1 MLIDAS
7 DYPATRPP
15 AQSWS
20 VGAARGA
27 TDISGTAPKQRI
39 AVLSSY
45 SRSLT
50 NFRLELLRRLV
61 EAGHSV
67 VAFGPEED
75 EEVVSQLAAIGVE
88 FACTPMA
95 RAGLNPFTDLAT
107 LWSYWRLLRA
117 RKIDVVIPYTMKP
130 IVYGGI
136 AARLAGV
143 KRRYFLV
150 TGLGHVY
157 SEAASKRWLGRRVK
171 QISILL
177 YRQALKGAA
186 GVFAYNR
193 ADSEDIASCGLI
205 SDLKDLTLVPG
216 SGVDLDHYAFSRPPT
231 GRPVFLLIA
240 RLLKDKGIIEYA
252 EAARLVRE
260 QYPEAEFRVL
270 GQFDPSPAAISSEA
284 LASWVTDGSLTY
296 LGETTDVRPHLAACS
311 VFVLPSYYREG
322 IPRSILEAM
331 STGRAIV
338 TTDLPGCDETVV
350 DGTNGY
356 LVEPRNAR
364 QLADV
369 LCRFLKAPSL
379 VTEMGLRSRD
389 LAQSKFDVHAV
400 NKLLLDRM
408 ALI

>member
-7 DYPATRPP
+7 EFSPVKLPP
-15 AQSWS
+15 QRAAAEA
-20 VGAARGA
+20 GAVVA
-27 TDISGTAPKQRI
+27 GTVPKQRI

-67 VAFGPEED
+67 VAVGPEQD
-75 EEVVSQLAAIGVE
+75 DDVVRQLAAIGVE
-88 FACTPMA
+88 FVCLPMA
-95 RAGLNPFTDLAT
+95 RTGLNPLTDLAT
-107 LWSYWRLLRA
+107 LWSYWRLFRLRQV
-117 RKIDVVIPYTMKP
+117 DVVIPYTMKP

-157 SEAASKRWLGRRVK
+157 SDAASKRWLGRRIK
-171 QISILL
+171 QLSVLL
-177 YRQALKGAA
+177 YRLALKGAG

-193 ADSEDIASCGLI
+193 ADSADIADCRLM
-205 SDLKDLTLVPG
+205 SDQRELTLVPG
-216 SGVDLDHYAFSRPPT
+216 SGVDLDHYAFSNPPA
-231 GRPVFLLIA
+231 GRPVFLLVA
-240 RLLKDKGIIEYA
+240 RLLKDKGIGEYV
-252 EAARLVRE
+252 EAARLVR
-260 QYPEAEFRVL
+260 QQFPEAEFRLL
-270 GQFDPSPAAISSEA
+270 GQFDPSPAAISAETIDA
-284 LASWVTDGSLTY
+284 WVSDGSLTY
-296 LGETTDVRPHLAACS
+296 LGETKDVRPHLRDCS

-331 STGRAIV
+331 STGRAVV

-350 DGTNGY
+350 DGLNGY
-356 LVEPRNAR
+356 LVEPRNAK
-364 QLADV
+364 QLAEAM
-369 LCRFLKAPSL
+369 CRFLRAPSL
-379 VTEMGLRSRD
+379 ITEMGFRSRE

-400 NKLLLDRM
+400 NKLLLEHM
-408 ALI
+408 ALL

>member
-7 DYPATRPP
+7 DYSPVRLPP
-15 AQSWS
+15 QR
-20 VGAARGA
+20 AAAAAGSA
-27 TDISGTAPKQRI
+27 VAGVVPKQRI

-67 VAFGPEED
+67 LAVGPEQDED
-75 EEVVSQLAAIGVE
+75 VVRQLAAIGVE
-88 FACTPMA
+88 FVRSPMS
-95 RAGLNPFTDLAT
+95 RTGLNPLTDLST
-107 LWSYWRLLRA
+107 LWSYWRLLRS
-117 RKIDVVIPYTMKP
+117 RQIDVVIPYTMKP

-157 SEAASKRWLGRRVK
+157 SEAAGKRWVGRRIK
-171 QISILL
+171 QLSVLL
-177 YRQALKGAA
+177 YRLALKGAG

-193 ADSEDIASCGLI
+193 ADSADIESCRLI
-205 SDLKDLTLVPG
+205 SDQRALTLVPG
-216 SGVDLDHYAFSRPPT
+216 SGVDLDHYAFSSPPR
-231 GRPVFLLIA
+231 GRPVFLLVA
-240 RLLKDKGIIEYA
+240 RLLKDKGISEYV
-252 EAARLVRE
+252 EAARLVR
-260 QYPEAEFRVL
+260 QQFPEAEFRLL
-270 GQFDPSPAAISSEA
+270 GQFDPSPAAISAETIDG
-284 LASWVTDGSLTY
+284 WVKDGSLNY
-296 LGETTDVRPHLAACS
+296 LGETTDVRPHLSDCS

-350 DGTNGY
+350 DGLNGY
-356 LVEPRNAR
+356 LVEPRNAK
-364 QLADV
+364 QLAEAM
-369 LCRFLKAPSL
+369 CRFLRAPSL
-379 VTEMGLRSRD
+379 ITDMGLRSRE

-400 NKLLLDRM
+400 NKLLLERM

>member
-7 DYPATRPP
+7 DYPPLKQP
-15 AQSWS
+15 AQQW
-20 VGAARGA
+20 GAAAKSAAVAGA
-27 TDISGTAPKQRI
+27 TPKQRI

-67 VAFGPEED
+67 VAVGPEQD
-75 EEVVSQLAAIGVE
+75 EEVVNQLAGIGVE
-88 FACTPMA
+88 FVQTSMA
-95 RAGLNPFTDLAT
+95 RTGLNPLTDLAT
-107 LWSYWRLLRA
+107 LWSYWRLLRT

-157 SEAASKRWLGRRVK
+157 SDAASKRWLGRRVK

-177 YRQALKGAA
+177 YRLALKGAG

-193 ADSEDIASCGLI
+193 ADTADIASCGLM
-205 SDLKDLTLVPG
+205 SDLRDLTLVPG
-216 SGVDLDHYAFSRPPT
+216 SGVDLDHYAFSQPPV

-252 EAARLVRE
+252 EAARLVRQ
-260 QYPEAEFRVL
+260 QYPEAEFRLL
-270 GQFDPSPAAISSEA
+270 GQYDPSPAAISA
-284 LASWVTDGSLTY
+284 DTMAGWVKDGSLTY
-296 LGETTDVRPHLAACS
+296 LGETTDVRPHLAECS

-338 TTDLPGCDETVV
+338 TTDLPGCDETVR
-350 DGTNGY
+350 DGVNGY

-364 QLADV
+364 QLAEV

-379 VTEMGLRSRD
+379 VAEMGLRSRE

-408 ALI
+408 ALL